1 MVLGVSGFRSG
12 LGAAAVSL
20 AALSLL
26 SSCDQRPVPK
36 PTQEPPQSSAP
47 AELLGAPAPPPSD
60 QTTAAAPAETSAP
73 PATAEAEAPPPQPD
87 PLRPPDVTMAPIPDP
102 APRAE
107 AAPASPP
114 MPTQAAAP
122 AAAHLG
128 ARTAEPVHAAARPTA
143 ATGAAA
149 ATPSAAET
157 VMAGAPSDGPAIA
170 GSEDRGP
177 RADAF
182 QAAALKALHRGAQ
195 LQMPTKAE
203 PGQPGQATLTLPA
216 EFGAALRKALTAS
229 GLTDAGAPL
238 NITATLSAPGYRVEP
253 PGAQSYSL
261 QAGQP
266 LEFHWTVRPDAG
278 AKPPSAKSVPR
289 AEVCVEA
296 PAGSEP
302 ICIGQV
308 SASRPWLKVNSQWL
322 GIVLLVVIVGL
333 VAAWLARSRRA
344 VPGRSAAA
352 RRAARRAAGLADAD
366 GAAAL

>member
-1 MVLGVSGFRSG
+1 MVLGVGRFRSRSWG
-12 LGAAAVSL
+12 AAVSL
-20 AALSLL
+20 ASLLLL

-36 PTQEPPQSSAP
+36 PTQDPPQSSAP

-60 QTTAAAPAETSAP
+60 QTTAAAESLPAATNTEADAP
-73 PATAEAEAPPPQPD
+73 APQPD

-102 APRAE
+102 APRAPTSGSV
-107 AAPASPP
+107 APPAPATAVSP
-114 MPTQAAAP
+114 TP
-122 AAAHLG
+122 AHATGHPA
-128 ARTAEPVHAAARPTA
+128 THAAAA
-143 ATGAAA
+143 GAA
-149 ATPSAAET
+149 PSAAQAPAEPTDT
-157 VMAGAPSDGPAIA
+157 VMAGTPSDGAPPLS
-170 GSEDRGP
+170 SEDRGP

-229 GLTDAGAPL
+229 GLADAGVPL
-238 NITATLSAPGYRVEP
+238 NVTATLSAPGYRVEP

-266 LEFHWTVRPDAG
+266 LEFHWTVRPDA
-278 AKPPSAKSVPR
+278 SAKSATGKSAVR

-302 ICIGQV
+302 ICVGQV
-308 SASRPWLKVNSQWL
+308 SASRPGLKLNSQLL
-322 GIVLLVVIVGL
+322 GVLLLVVIVGL
-333 VAAWLARSRRA
+333 VVAWLARSRRA
-344 VPGRSAAA
+344 APSRSVAA
-352 RRAARRAAGLADAD
+352 RRAARQAAQLADAD
-366 GAAAL
+366 SATAL